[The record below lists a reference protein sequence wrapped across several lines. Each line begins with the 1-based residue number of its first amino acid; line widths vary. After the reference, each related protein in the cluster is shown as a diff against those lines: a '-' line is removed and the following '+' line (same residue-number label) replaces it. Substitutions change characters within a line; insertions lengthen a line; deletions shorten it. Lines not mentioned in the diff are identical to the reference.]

1 MSFED
6 FSSLLIVGLSVFD
19 TLPFIGAGL
28 GMGPFLLVVVS
39 YSLVWCFGKG
49 AYGTFNMRIRIYTS
63 TEWEDGMGFDSL
75 RVIACTATTITIDIW
90 IYLFTSIHLYLRT
103 HNLHYHVN
111 NSLSL
116 SPSQLPPVFPFSE
129 WQCCRF
135 TNFFF
140 LTPVGMLHVPQ
151 HDAVSLHAFPFPSP
165 PSRAPIALL

>member
-1 MSFED
+1 MSFDD
-6 FSSLLIVGLSVFD
+6 FSSLLVVGLSVFD

-116 SPSQLPPVFPFSE
+116 SLPTPTSLSFLRVAMLSFHKKKNLNAGRDAA
-129 WQCCRF
+129 CF
-135 TNFFF
+135 T
-140 LTPVGMLHVPQ
+140 T
-151 HDAVSLHAFPFPSP
+151 
-165 PSRAPIALL
+165 